1 MDRYETVRNYD
12 VIVANFNG
20 EFVCKILDAQCRLL
34 APFNELYQPVT
45 IHEYGE
51 FSIEVAC

>member
-1 MDRYETVRNYD
+1 VDRYETVRNYD

-45 IHEYGE
+45 IHEYSE